1 MNFKFRNRIVVGA
14 LVLFLVIAVIA
25 AIRNR

>member
-1 MNFKFRNRIVVGA
+1 MNFKFRHRIVIAA
-14 LVLFLVIAVIA
+14 LDLFLVIAVIA

>member
-1 MNFKFRNRIVVGA
+1 MNFKFRHRIVIAA

>member
-1 MNFKFRNRIVVGA
+1 VNFKFRHRIVIAA

>member
-1 MNFKFRNRIVVGA
+1 MSFKFRNRIVVGA